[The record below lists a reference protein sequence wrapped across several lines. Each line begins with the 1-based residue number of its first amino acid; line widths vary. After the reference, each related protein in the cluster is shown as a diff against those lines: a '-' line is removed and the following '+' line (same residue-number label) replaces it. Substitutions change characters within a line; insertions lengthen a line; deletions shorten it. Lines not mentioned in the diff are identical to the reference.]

1 MTELICGIIN
11 FGGVIMNTN
20 KDRLVMQSVQGKI
33 HHPLGG
39 NYRITHEGHPQIL
52 PATGGI
58 TYNVGVGDSAFG
70 WAGDHVEPGVSIRN
84 EDKFENA
91 ALTTFACVG
100 NKAKV
105 VSGDAKGA
113 VGYVIGVHG
122 GIDHVMIQFDQDDME
137 NMTIDDKI
145 LVKAHGQGMK
155 LLDHPDISVMSIDPN
170 LFEKLGIEEENG
182 QLIVDV
188 VAEVPPYLM
197 GSGIGSPSAY
207 TGDYDIMTADEEAI
221 KEFGLDKLCF
231 GDLVLLRDCD
241 NSFGRGYLKG
251 AVSIGVIM
259 HSDCVKMGHG
269 PGVSTIMTTKLP
281 LIKGRINPD
290 ANIGKYLDS
299 EA

>member
-1 MTELICGIIN
+1 
-11 FGGVIMNTN
+11 MNTN
-20 KDRLVMQSVQGKI
+20 KNKLVMQSLQGKI

-39 NYRITHEGHPQIL
+39 NYRITHEGNPRIL

-58 TYNVGVGDSAFG
+58 TYNVKVGDPAFG

-84 EDKFENA
+84 ENTNENA

-113 VGYVIGVHG
+113 IGYVIGVHG
-122 GIDHVMIQFDQDDME
+122 GINHVMIAFEQDDLE
-137 NMTIDDKI
+137 NMAIDDKI
-145 LVKAHGQGMK
+145 LVKGHGQGMQ
-155 LLDHPDISVMSIDPN
+155 LLDYPDVHVMSLDPE
-170 LFEKLGIEEENG
+170 LFEKMNIREENN
-182 QLIVDV
+182 QLVVDV
-188 VAEVPPYLM
+188 VAEVPAYLM

-207 TGDYDIMTADEEAI
+207 TGDYDIMTADTDAI

-269 PGVSTIMTTKLP
+269 PGVSVIMTTKKAS
-281 LIKGRINPD
+281 IKGHINKE
-290 ANIGKYLDS
+290 ANIGKYIT

>member
-1 MTELICGIIN
+1 MKT
-11 FGGVIMNTN
+11 NTN
-20 KDRLVMQSVQGKI
+20 RLVMQSLQGKI

-58 TYNVGVGDSAFG
+58 TYNVKVGDPAFG

-84 EDKFENA
+84 EDTGENA

-113 VGYVIGVHG
+113 TGYVIGVHG
-122 GIDHVMIQFDQDDME
+122 GINHVMISFEQDDLE
-137 NMTIDDKI
+137 NMAIDDKI
-145 LVKAHGQGMK
+145 LIKGYGQGIQ
-155 LLDHPDISVMSIDPN
+155 LLDYPEISVMSIDPD
-170 LFEKLGIEEENG
+170 LFEKMNIKEENG

-188 VAEVPPYLM
+188 AAEVPAYLM

-207 TGDYDIMTADEEAI
+207 TGDYDIMTADVDAI
-221 KEFGLDKLCF
+221 KEFGLENLKF

-241 NSFGRGYLKG
+241 NTYGRGYLKG

-269 PGVSTIMTTKLP
+269 PGVSTIMTTKRT
-281 LIKGRINPD
+281 LIKGQINAD
-290 ANIGKYLDS
+290 ANIGKYM
-299 EA
+299 AK

>member
-1 MTELICGIIN
+1 
-11 FGGVIMNTN
+11 MNTN
-20 KDRLVMQSVQGKI
+20 KNKLVMQSLQGKI

-39 NYRITHEGHPQIL
+39 NYRITHEGNPRIL

-58 TYNVGVGDSAFG
+58 TYNVKVGDPAFG

-84 EDKFENA
+84 ENTNENA

-113 VGYVIGVHG
+113 IGYVIGVHG
-122 GIDHVMIQFDQDDME
+122 GINHVMIAFEQDDLE
-137 NMTIDDKI
+137 NMAIDDKI
-145 LVKAHGQGMK
+145 LVKGHGQGMQ
-155 LLDHPDISVMSIDPN
+155 LLDYPDVHIMSLDPD
-170 LFEKLGIEEENG
+170 LFDKMNIREEDD
-182 QLIVDV
+182 QLVVDV
-188 VAEVPPYLM
+188 VAEVPAYLM

-207 TGDYDIMTADEEAI
+207 TGDYDIMTADTDAI

-269 PGVSTIMTTKLP
+269 PGVSVIMTTKKAS
-281 LIKGRINPD
+281 IKGHINKE
-290 ANIGKYLDS
+290 ANIGKYIT